1 MKTWQDGDSITYQDL
16 NEYEKRKA
24 FCNGTLDYTTLT
36 YQEAVALQE
45 ELCMPGVSYGYDDS
59 YQCYCFILYHLNDS
73 TQSTLYATQ
82 TTDYLS
88 TQRPASSGGGI
99 VM

>member
-1 MKTWQDGDSITYQDL
+1 MKTWQDGDPITYIDL

-36 YQEAVALQE
+36 YQEFVALQE
-45 ELCMPGVSYGYDDS
+45 ELCIPGVYYGHDDS
-59 YQCYCFILYHLNDS
+59 NNYYKIISYDFDNNVQF
-73 TQSTLYATQ
+73 TFYAAQ

-88 TQRPASSGGGI
+88 SERPDTGEI
-99 VM
+99 N

>member
-1 MKTWQDGDSITYQDL
+1 MKTWQDGDPITYQDL

-36 YQEAVALQE
+36 YQEFVALQE
-45 ELCMPGVSYGYDDS
+45 ELCVPGVYYGYDDYYQS
-59 YQCYCFILYHLNDS
+59 YHIISYDFDS
-73 TQSTLYATQ
+73 NVQFEFYAAQ

-88 TQRPASSGGGI
+88 SERLDTGTVVIS
-99 VM
+99 

>member
-36 YQEAVALQE
+36 YQEAVAL
-45 ELCMPGVSYGYDDS
+45 
-59 YQCYCFILYHLNDS
+59 
-73 TQSTLYATQ
+73 
-82 TTDYLS
+82 
-88 TQRPASSGGGI
+88 
-99 VM
+99 